1 MLIVCPACNSR
12 YELDAAKI
20 GPSGRKVRCAACQTA
35 WQVDPP
41 QAAPEPEPAAEMDEQ
56 AFPSPPDEA
65 ETAAMLAEEL
75 RQAAEIDETLTKLV
89 VERAD
94 AAAAPDETP
103 PPVRK
108 AARGRSKAARSADT
122 RTRKAVPPRP
132 AIVALAGLAVL
143 GLALWQR
150 ERVVRAAPQFAGLY
164 ERLGLPVNIRGLAF
178 SAVESDL
185 VQDVQG
191 RFLVVEGDVTNIAR
205 TRTKLPPISVSVRD
219 EAGKVLY
226 TWTTQPPRPELEPAE
241 LVRFRARLAS
251 PPAEGRSIQV
261 RFAADTGGTAGGVH

>member
-41 QAAPEPEPAAEMDEQ
+41 VEEVAPVTASETEEQ

-75 RQAAEIDETLTKLV
+75 RQAAEIDENLTKLV
-89 VERAD
+89 AERAE
-94 AAAAPDETP
+94 AAAAPDEAPAP
-103 PPVRK
+103 PRR
-108 AARGRSKAARSADT
+108 AARGRGKAQ
-122 RTRKAVPPRP
+122 KAVTRP
-132 AIVALAGLAVL
+132 GLVRPSRAVTLSLVGLAVL

-150 ERVVRAAPQFAGLY
+150 ERVVRVAPQFAGLY
-164 ERLGLPVNIRGLAF
+164 ERLGLPVNLRGLAF

-185 VQDVQG
+185 VQDGQG

-205 TRTKLPPISVSVRD
+205 TPTKLPPISVSVRD
-219 EAGKVLY
+219 ESGKVLY
-226 TWTTQPPRPELEPAE
+226 TWTAEPPRPVLEPSQ

-251 PPAEGRSIQV
+251 PPSEGRSVQV
-261 RFAADTGGTAGGVH
+261 RFAADAGGPAGGIH